1 MLSSYQ
7 TELSLTSSDGS
18 FIGNVS
24 MICHSITLQDDDEA
38 EKSGT
43 ATLTITALSENTRIV
58 SQNPITIEVMDDD
71 CK

>member
-1 MLSSYQ
+1 MLSSYK
-7 TELSLTSSDGS
+7 TELNLTSSEGS

-38 EKSGT
+38 EESGT
-43 ATLTITALSENTRIV
+43 ATLTIETPSENTRIV
-58 SQNPITIEVMDDD
+58 PRNTTTIVTMDDD